1 LLTGTREQHPAVD
14 RGKYLAP
21 LLGLMMIMIDG
32 YDLQSIGYVAPEIA
46 RAWSLDIAAFGMVF
60 AAGLAGTIP
69 GAMLA
74 GPAARRFGP
83 GAVLKISLFVFGVGS
98 LATAQV
104 GDLTQLA
111 MLRFIVGVGLGA
123 AVPIVLTSVAQNSPA
138 RFRTALVTAAGCG
151 QPIGAILGSALCAR
165 LIPVFGWKSAFV
177 LGGALPLLFLPS
189 VQLLIRGRRPRD
201 EFANSPKSADRPSG
215 RVQDLFSR
223 EFRTT
228 TLLIWAAAG
237 LCVCFLYVIVNWLPG
252 IVRGRG
258 YSFENSVLV
267 VGLFNAGT
275 LIGALVFGALIDR
288 FGPFKVL
295 PTALLAGGVFLSLL
309 DISLNWRPFLL
320 AASLLSGFAGGG
332 GGMCL
337 AAMLV
342 LLYPSPLR
350 TTGTGWALA
359 IGKLFAAL
367 GPIAI
372 TFALRAGLA
381 KEHLFY
387 FAGGAATAA
396 ALCLIALAKVRATPK
411 AVTDD
416 PADARSQLP

>member
-1 LLTGTREQHPAVD
+1 
-14 RGKYLAP
+14 
-21 LLGLMMIMIDG
+21 LLGLAMIMIDG

-46 RAWSLDIAAFGMVF
+46 RAWSLDISAFGMVF

-83 GAVLKISLFVFGVGS
+83 GAVLKISLLIFGAGT
-98 LATAQV
+98 LATTQV

-165 LIPVFGWKSAFV
+165 LIPMFGWKSAFV
-177 LGGALPLLFLPS
+177 LGGALPLLVLPGVQFL
-189 VQLLIRGRRPRD
+189 LGGGRPRD
-201 EFANSPKSADRPSG
+201 DLASTRKAADRPSG
-215 RVQDLFSR
+215 RVQDLFSP
-223 EFRTT
+223 EFRAT

-252 IVRGRG
+252 IARGRG
-258 YSFENSVLV
+258 YSFESSVLV
-267 VGLFNAGT
+267 IGLFNTGT
-275 LIGALVFGALIDR
+275 LVGALVFGALIDR

-295 PTALLAGGVFLSLL
+295 PAALLAGGVFLSLL
-309 DISLNWRPFLL
+309 DVSLNSRPFLL
-320 AASLLSGFAGGG
+320 ATSLFSGFTGGG

-342 LLYPSPLR
+342 LLYPSALR

-359 IGKLFAAL
+359 IGKLGAAL

-372 TFALRAGLA
+372 AFALRAGLA

-387 FAGGAATAA
+387 FAGAAAAMA
-396 ALCLIALAKVRATPK
+396 ALCLIALAKVRANPIG
-411 AVTDD
+411 VSGD
-416 PADARSQLP
+416 PPTGRTVVV